1 MLAVVHGEEVARQ
14 AQEGHAPRSRRHHYG
29 GTCAT
34 ISYSSACQRQV
45 LASFFAA
52 YVAFR
57 VDNHE
62 LLRGRSCNDF
72 FLIFSSGFS
81 SVQAPDIKR
90 HPKKNSKSHSEHIHE
105 SLSDSASAVP
115 GLFPLQRNQ
124 GNSRHF
130 SPKSHEVA
138 DRGFARFP
146 ELLISNRFRPIFWIV
161 KQSQNTELTL
171 SSSAGRL
178 SHLAGATSQ
187 DDGQLFFIEPGSWET
202 CFPTLFFWPLA
213 NSLVHEGLR
222 PLRLQTWCLCV
233 SLPENS
239 QADGNKPNQ
248 VNTAGTSSARLF
260 ISVCSFLCSC
270 AAQPR
275 DSFRV

>member
-1 MLAVVHGEEVARQ
+1 MFSYHVQPYTHHLPTVHSFDSSSHRGDALDLYPQTKFLCFTKFLVRARCEDGISNCLDSSVFVGARHGPWTVVVTASAGGCRVLAVVHGDEVARQ

-45 LASFFAA
+45 WASFFAA
-52 YVAFR
+52 SVAFR
-57 VDNHE
+57 VHNHE
-62 LLRGRSCNDF
+62 LLGGRSCNDF

-146 ELLISNRFRPIFWIV
+146 ELLISKRFRSFSGFSNSPKHRAQI
-161 KQSQNTELTL
+161 ELQRRTTIAPCR
-171 SSSAGRL
+171 SY
-178 SHLAGATSQ
+178 
-187 DDGQLFFIEPGSWET
+187 
-202 CFPTLFFWPLA
+202 FP
-213 NSLVHEGLR
+213 R
-222 PLRLQTWCLCV
+222 
-233 SLPENS
+233 
-239 QADGNKPNQ
+239 
-248 VNTAGTSSARLF
+248 
-260 ISVCSFLCSC
+260 
-270 AAQPR
+270 
-275 DSFRV
+275 